1 MKKEDVKKWCNKF
14 FIDNDKDFELFDF
27 ESEYD
32 EKVSAEENK
41 AQLRAKLKEFL
52 PTIPKT
58 KKEAEIIPKEQYE
71 ELVIQEIT
79 KAEKQ
84 ATIEFE
90 KSVKELLK
98 GKNNKEITI
107 KEIFKI
113 PIEYTKS
120 IIGGYHNSFIFL
132 GSQGQGKTTTI
143 LKTLEEEKAKYV
155 YHSGIST
162 PKALYEF
169 LYHNRENKTIVFDD
183 CSGLMNNPY
192 ALSILLSALWSSTN
206 TRIINWNSTRSAK
219 VSVPSKY
226 IFNSKII
233 VITNKIPQTDYSDVV
248 LSRCLVYKLE
258 LGYKNIIKLMYLM
271 GDKEVVDYI
280 REHSSEATK
289 NFDLRLLKKAEK
301 FKEYDKDNWKELINP
316 LLEVDEYLE
325 LIVQGISC
333 SDFIEKTQMSRRS
346 YFRYKQKIFK

>member
-1 MKKEDVKKWCNKF
+1 
-14 FIDNDKDFELFDF
+14 
-27 ESEYD
+27 
-32 EKVSAEENK
+32 
-41 AQLRAKLKEFL
+41 
-52 PTIPKT
+52 
-58 KKEAEIIPKEQYE
+58 
-71 ELVIQEIT
+71 
-79 KAEKQ
+79 
-84 ATIEFE
+84 
-90 KSVKELLK
+90 
-98 GKNNKEITI
+98 
-107 KEIFKI
+107 
-113 PIEYTKS
+113 
-120 IIGGYHNSFIFL
+120 
-132 GSQGQGKTTTI
+132 
-143 LKTLEEEKAKYV
+143 
-155 YHSGIST
+155 
-162 PKALYEF
+162 
-169 LYHNRENKTIVFDD
+169 
-183 CSGLMNNPY
+183 MNNPY